1 MHFAFRR
8 QYKSSGVFGIFVR
21 LWKRLICIVCPVLL
35 FVQCRDSGNFSLL
48 PKQPPVWVQTGITE
62 EARPLLFPKLD
73 SLTSTSYGLAA
84 QQIPLIGTMVLNRP
98 DLLLSLLNSID
109 YPVKRFVIV
118 HNLDSNA
125 DTNRET
131 EVLLKTL
138 ESTRSEILEHD
149 HISTLTVVRHDQ
161 NLGFSAGVN
170 RIVLSNPNA
179 PYWLV
184 VNNDVAFRRGALQE
198 IAKRLSNNTAQEH
211 EFCAWAMVGE
221 PIGPFSAFVLTRL
234 AVEKVGFWDENFWP
248 VYGEDCDYEARLVR
262 ANCPM
267 VFEQNTS
274 RLARH
279 VGSASWRTTRQTSSL
294 SELVGRG
301 NNNFDYIES
310 KWGSNVCN
318 ARKLSGPYMETVGYD
333 VPFNR
338 MNATLAEWS
347 VDMERRL
354 RRGGPRAC
362 VLCSSERASDLLN
375 EQRRS

>member
-1 MHFAFRR
+1 MHLALVSHRFF
-8 QYKSSGVFGIFVR
+8 KSSGVFGVLAR
-21 LWKRLICIVCPVLL
+21 RRKRLMYILCAILV
-35 FVQCRDSGNFSLL
+35 FVQCLWAFSLL
-48 PKQPPVWVQTGITE
+48 PKQRHALVQMGTT
-62 EARPLLFPKLD
+62 ARPLLFQQLHSLKSTSD
-73 SLTSTSYGLAA
+73 SLATH
-84 QQIPLIGTMVLNRP
+84 QIPLVGTMVLNRP

-109 YPVKRFVIV
+109 YPVEQFVIV
-118 HNLDSNA
+118 HNLDSNS

-131 EVLLKTL
+131 EALLKTL

-149 HISTLTVVRHDQ
+149 NISKITVVRHDQ

-170 RIVLSNPNA
+170 RIVLSTPNA

-198 IAKRLSNNTAQEH
+198 IAKRLRNNTAQER

-248 VYGEDCDYEARLVR
+248 AYGEDCDYEARLVR
-262 ANCPM
+262 ANCSM
-267 VFEQNTS
+267 VFEKNTS
-274 RLARH
+274 RIARH
-279 VGSASWRTTRQTSSL
+279 IGSASWRTTRQTSSL

-318 ARKLSGPYMETVGYD
+318 ARKLSAPYMEIVGYD

-362 VLCSSERASDLLN
+362 VLCNSEQANDLLN
-375 EQRRS
+375 MRRSS